1 MRLFRRLAH
10 SGLATLFALALPLAQ
25 AQAEDCVQFSGMKH
39 CAVGAAKLVVED
51 KALHALS
58 DDASGKD
65 GVSVDT
71 ERASNWSAG
80 LSHEPS
86 SEGKD
91 TTVKTVIS
99 NGKVVSSSTVT
110 TTDEGQEFAASFV
123 DANGKS
129 TTYSAMVFLKG
140 KLVASVSGLA
150 SGSVGA
156 KSFPTFGKPTCT
168 ILTPKACRKLCGGP
182 GMDCA
187 YCDRPCF
194 HSVNNDVWLDGNGR
208 VPHLDHS
215 YESPFNGFSVGSV
228 AKAAP
233 EIVVGDLLVL
243 VADAPSAGEAQDSDQ
258 VVVQST
264 AKAVSLSNES
274 VSHR

>member
-10 SGLATLFALALPLAQ
+10 SSLATLFVMALPFAQ
-25 AQAEDCVQFSGMKH
+25 ARAQDCVQFSGMKH
-39 CAVGAAKLVVED
+39 CAVGAAKLVVEG
-51 KALHALS
+51 KALLALS

-80 LSHEPS
+80 LAHEPS

-91 TTVKTVIS
+91 TTVKTVIA
-99 NGKVVSSSTVT
+99 NGKVVSTSSVT

-123 DANGKS
+123 DANGKPA
-129 TTYSAMVFLKG
+129 TYSALVFLNG
-140 KLVASVSGLA
+140 KLMASVSGLA

-156 KSFPTFGKPTCT
+156 KSFPLFGRPTCT

-194 HSVNNDVWLDGNGR
+194 NSVNNEVWLDGNGR
-208 VPHLDHS
+208 VPHLSHS
-215 YESPFNGFSVGSV
+215 YESPFNGFSLGSV

-258 VVVQST
+258 VIVQST
-264 AKAVSLSNES
+264 AKTVSLSDET